1 MHGFP
6 IRFNTTANAVRL
18 KPLSHMS
25 IMAGASGFEPLVS
38 RVRVCCLTTWRSPY
52 KLAGTKGF
60 EPLQNDLESFVLAI
74 TPSSL
79 KWQEHQD
86 SNLKIMG
93 SKPTALPFGYAPKIG
108 ANEENRTLTDYSGR
122 F

>member
-1 MHGFP
+1 
-6 IRFNTTANAVRL
+6 
-18 KPLSHMS
+18 
-25 IMAGASGFEPLVS
+25 MAGASGFEPLVS

-108 ANEENRTLTDYSGR
+108 ANEENRTLTGYAGR

>member
-1 MHGFP
+1 M
-6 IRFNTTANAVRL
+6 
-18 KPLSHMS
+18 
-25 IMAGASGFEPLVS
+25 
-38 RVRVCCLTTWRSPY
+38 
-52 KLAGTKGF
+52 AGTKGF

-108 ANEENRTLTDYSGR
+108 ANEEIRTLTDYAGR

>member
-1 MHGFP
+1 MYGFP
-6 IRFNTTANAVRL
+6 IRFNTTANAVYL
-18 KPLSHMS
+18 KPLGHMS
-25 IMAGASGFEPLVS
+25 IM
-38 RVRVCCLTTWRSPY
+38 
-52 KLAGTKGF
+52 AGTKGF

-108 ANEENRTLTDYSGR
+108 ANEENRTLTDCSGR